1 MDIHCRY
8 CTVYRM
14 FLCSPHRISKWPSG
28 IGWQYT
34 GESHLSYS
42 VHRIGH
48 DFSPF
53 LVVHMGFLC
62 GTWYFDGKLGHEC
75 VRRESFL
82 LRDILYIPYILL

>member
-1 MDIHCRY
+1 MGLRVDIHCRY

-14 FLCSPHRISKWPSG
+14 FLCSPHRISKWTSG

-53 LVVHMGFLC
+53 PVVHMGFPGISMANL
-62 GTWYFDGKLGHEC
+62 DMS
-75 VRRESFL
+75 V
-82 LRDILYIPYILL
+82 